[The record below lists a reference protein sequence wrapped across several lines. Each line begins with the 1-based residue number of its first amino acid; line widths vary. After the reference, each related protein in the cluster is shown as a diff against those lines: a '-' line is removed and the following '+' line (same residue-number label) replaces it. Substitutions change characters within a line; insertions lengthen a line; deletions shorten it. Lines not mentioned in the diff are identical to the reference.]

1 VTALIKAAKET
12 TCMYL
17 MDGRGAGVGDK
28 KNKKERQGKEWDS
41 VILNV
46 P

>member
-1 VTALIKAAKET
+1 
-12 TCMYL
+12 

-28 KNKKERQGKEWDS
+28 KNKKERWGKERDS

>member
-1 VTALIKAAKET
+1 MLGDNPNKGCKGD
-12 TCMYL
+12 L
-17 MDGRGAGVGDK
+17 MDGRGTGVDDK
-28 KNKKERQGKEWDS
+28 KNKKESWGKEGDS

>member
-1 VTALIKAAKET
+1 
-12 TCMYL
+12 
-17 MDGRGAGVGDK
+17 MDRRGAGVGDK
-28 KNKKERQGKEWDS
+28 KNKKESWGKEGDS